1 MKGTQPPAQTERR
14 EDGDQWDAWSHVHSS
29 ICLTWVWPG
38 EGGGQ
43 IVGHMGDACPKGQG
57 QGGGQRSGQKLCPGP
72 DVLRKT
78 GQLALT
84 LKAKEW
90 HRISK

>member
-1 MKGTQPPAQTERR
+1 
-14 EDGDQWDAWSHVHSS
+14 
-29 ICLTWVWPG
+29 
-38 EGGGQ
+38 
-43 IVGHMGDACPKGQG
+43 MGDVRAPRDKDRVVARGQG
-57 QGGGQRSGQKLCPGP
+57 RLCPGP
-72 DVLRKT
+72 DVPRKT